1 MGFFDGLLHGAAR
14 LFSKQCPKCG
24 ANDADLP
31 NSHKIIKQVVQQRQ
45 EIKTGW
51 EPKPD
56 GSRQQILKVY
66 DIKDVQ
72 YGCRVCGYS
81 WMEQEKYLQP

>member
-14 LFSKQCPKCG
+14 LLSKQCPNCG

-51 EPKPD
+51 EFKPD

-66 DIKDVQ
+66 DIKNVQ
-72 YGCRVCGYS
+72 YRCRVCGHS